1 LSQQINNEPGA
12 ALLKNYARYDVTFA
26 YGGGS
31 YLYDKNDKQYL
42 DFLSGIAVTSFGHAH
57 PLITSTV
64 MKQVNKFW
72 HTSNLFKS
80 PLQEELADKLAKKSG
95 LDYAFFCNT
104 GTEANEGAIKFAR
117 KWGNGRYEIIS
128 TNGSFHGRT
137 MGSLSA
143 TGQPKFWEGFGP
155 LTPGFNFVPYNN
167 VEAIANAI
175 NENTVAVLLEPIQ
188 GESGIIV
195 PDAGYLQS
203 VRALC
208 DKHNLLLI
216 IDEVQA
222 GIGRTGKYFA
232 YQWDNV
238 LPDIVT
244 LAKGIANGI
253 PLGAVLCKKA
263 IGDLMTPGTHG
274 STFGGNPLAVSAA
287 NVLMDLLDEE
297 MLGKI
302 LELGK
307 KLTAAILEIGDSRIK
322 EIRGKGLLIGVEF
335 YPSIDAKAF
344 AKKLLENGLVVGTS
358 SATVLRLLPPFIIS
372 DVEIQKFAKI
382 FKETLSAIPA

>member
-1 LSQQINNEPGA
+1 
-12 ALLKNYARYDVTFA
+12 
-26 YGGGS
+26 
-31 YLYDKNDKQYL
+31 
-42 DFLSGIAVTSFGHAH
+42 
-57 PLITSTV
+57 
-64 MKQVNKFW
+64 
-72 HTSNLFKS
+72 
-80 PLQEELADKLAKKSG
+80 
-95 LDYAFFCNT
+95 
-104 GTEANEGAIKFAR
+104 
-117 KWGNGRYEIIS
+117 
-128 TNGSFHGRT
+128 

-143 TGQPKFWEGFGP
+143 TGQPKFWEGFAP
-155 LTPGFNFVPYNN
+155 LTPGFTFVPYND

-195 PDAGYLQS
+195 PDAGYLQK

-263 IGDLMTPGTHG
+263 IGDLMTPD
-274 STFGGNPLAVSAA
+274 N
-287 NVLMDLLDEE
+287 
-297 MLGKI
+297 
-302 LELGK
+302 
-307 KLTAAILEIGDSRIK
+307 R
-322 EIRGKGLLIGVEF
+322 
-335 YPSIDAKAF
+335 
-344 AKKLLENGLVVGTS
+344 
-358 SATVLRLLPPFIIS
+358 
-372 DVEIQKFAKI
+372 
-382 FKETLSAIPA
+382 

>member
-1 LSQQINNEPGA
+1 MSQQNLEAGA
-12 ALLKNYARYDVTFA
+12 ALLKNYARYDVAFA

-31 YLYDKNDKQYL
+31 YLYDINDKQYL

-80 PLQEELADKLAKKSG
+80 PLQEALADKLAKKSG

-155 LTPGFNFVPYNN
+155 LTPGFTFVPYNN
-167 VEAIANAI
+167 FDAIANAI

-195 PDAGYLQS
+195 PEAGYLKK
-203 VRALC
+203 VRQLC

-216 IDEVQA
+216 MDEVQA

-232 YQWDNV
+232 YQWEDV

-274 STFGGNPLAVSAA
+274 STFGGNPLAVAAA
-287 NVLMDLLDEE
+287 NVVMDLLDEE
-297 MLGKI
+297 LLAKI
-302 LELGK
+302 LELGAQLK
-307 KLTAAILEIGDSRIK
+307 AAILEIGDARVK

-335 YPSIDAKAF
+335 DPSIDAKAF

-372 DVEIQKFAKI
+372 DMEIQKFTKI